1 MRIVSLI
8 ASSTEIV
15 SALGFR
21 ADLVGRS
28 HECDFPEGVRALPV
42 CTEPKFNVEGTSY
55 EIDER
60 VKAILQEGLSVY
72 RVHADVLDALAPD
85 VIITQAQCEVCAVS
99 LSDVE
104 EAVKKLVSS
113 KPEVVALEPNALA
126 DVWDDIRRVARALG
140 APERGEALV
149 ASLQRRVDAIAE
161 RARDLPRRRV
171 ACIEWIDPLMAAG
184 NWMPELVERAGG
196 DNLFGAAGRHS
207 PFLDWGDVVAADPEV
222 VVVTPCGFDIP
233 RTRVEV
239 PTLAARSG
247 WKRLAARTALADGN
261 AFMNRPGP
269 RLVESLEILAEI
281 IHPEAFDFGHRG
293 RGWEKL

>member
-21 ADLVGRS
+21 SDLVGRS

-113 KPEVVALEPNALA
+113 KPAVVALEPNALA

-149 ASLQRRVDAIAE
+149 ASLQARVDAVAE
-161 RARDLPRRRV
+161 RARGLPRRRV